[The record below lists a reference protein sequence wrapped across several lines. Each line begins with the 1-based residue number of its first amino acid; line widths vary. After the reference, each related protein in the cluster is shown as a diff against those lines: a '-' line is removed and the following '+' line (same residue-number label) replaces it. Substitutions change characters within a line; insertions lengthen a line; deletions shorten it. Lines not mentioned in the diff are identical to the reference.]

1 VPGALA
7 SARPPADAGCPPWR
21 RPRRRASPWPSR
33 AGSASRPAPTMTRC
47 SPPLALRTAQARC
60 LRPRTPGAAAQRDRQ
75 RAPRRGGQMAACA
88 RPLAWTGEC
97 AAARATPL
105 RTPVVSRWVAAHCV
119 RRAGHPH
126 CKPAPG
132 CGCRT
137 SPVVA
142 HARGERAQ
150 RYDARR
156 SHSSAPPACVISN
169 PHIWQASWLSDAD
182 TCVNS

>member
-1 VPGALA
+1 MSAVAQTAPPRVALA
-7 SARPPADAGCPPWR
+7 KPRGERKPPSAHHDEVLARARAPHCAGPLPTTADTRSSGTARPPA
-21 RPRRRASPWPSR
+21 STS
-33 AGSASRPAPTMTRC
+33 
-47 SPPLALRTAQARC
+47 LLY
-60 LRPRTPGAAAQRDRQ
+60 
-75 RAPRRGGQMAACA
+75 GQMAACA